1 MSIAIGLLLI
11 AVVFLVWKLNDIL
24 GTQQGHVQEFKPDAP
39 AAPSN
44 DAPALNDD
52 RSAVAPESRHQKL
65 SDDNIA
71 ADKDADA
78 DAILSAVSDIAAAD
92 RYFDPEGFLVGAKS
106 AFDMIMSAFA
116 EGNRDTLSSLVSK
129 EIYSAF
135 EGAIQA
141 REDQGQQLTFTIFEE
156 PKVQYESADL
166 DRGMAYVGVRIE
178 SLQTSVVTNSDG
190 ETVSGSQDKPQ
201 RVINHWVFSRQ
212 TTADDPNWTLI
223 QTAA

>member
-39 AAPSN
+39 ASPSS
-44 DAPALNDD
+44 DAPALQDD
-52 RSAVAPESRHQKL
+52 RPAVAPESRHQKL
-65 SDDNIA
+65 GDDKIA
-71 ADKDADA
+71 ADKDA

-92 RYFDPEGFLVGAKS
+92 RYFEPEGFLVGAKS

-135 EGAIQA
+135 EGAIQV

-156 PKVQYESADL
+156 PKVQYESAEL

-201 RVINHWVFSRQ
+201 RVINHWVFSRA

>member
-39 AAPSN
+39 ASPS
-44 DAPALNDD
+44 DEAPALNDERPTAAPAGEHKKLGDDKIVGDQD
-52 RSAVAPESRHQKL
+52 R
-65 SDDNIA
+65 
-71 ADKDADA
+71 
-78 DAILSAVSDIAAAD
+78 DAILSSVSEIAAAD

-116 EGNRDTLSSLVSK
+116 GGNRDTLSSLVSK

-141 REDQGQQLTFTIFEE
+141 REDKGQKLAFTIFEE
-156 PKVQYESADL
+156 PKVQYESAEL

-178 SLQTSVVTNSDG
+178 SLQTSVVTDADG
-190 ETVSGSQDKPQ
+190 EVISGAQDKPQ
-201 RVINHWVFSRQ
+201 KVINHWVFSRQ

>member
-39 AAPSN
+39 TAPSN

-52 RSAVAPESRHQKL
+52 RSAVTSESRHQKL
-65 SDDNIA
+65 SDDKIA

-78 DAILSAVSDIAAAD
+78 ILSVVSDIAATD

-156 PKVQYESADL
+156 PKVQYESAEL

-178 SLQTSVVTNSDG
+178 SLQTSVLTNSDG
-190 ETVSGSQDKPQ
+190 EAVSGSQDKPQ

-223 QTAA
+223 QTA

>member
-52 RSAVAPESRHQKL
+52 RSAVTSESRHQKL
-65 SDDNIA
+65 SDDKIA

-78 DAILSAVSDIAAAD
+78 ILSVVSDIAATD

-156 PKVQYESADL
+156 PKVQYESAEL

-178 SLQTSVVTNSDG
+178 SLQTSVLTNSDG
-190 ETVSGSQDKPQ
+190 EAVSGSQDKPQ

-223 QTAA
+223 QTAS

>member
-52 RSAVAPESRHQKL
+52 RSAVTSESRHQKL
-65 SDDNIA
+65 SDEKIA
-71 ADKDADA
+71 ADKDA
-78 DAILSAVSDIAAAD
+78 DAILSAVSDIAATD

-156 PKVQYESADL
+156 PKVQYESAEL

-178 SLQTSVVTNSDG
+178 SLQTSVLTNSDG
-190 ETVSGSQDKPQ
+190 EAVSGSQDKPQ

-212 TTADDPNWTLI
+212 TTADDTNWTLI
-223 QTAA
+223 QTAS

>member
-24 GTQQGHVQEFKPDAP
+24 GTQQGHVQELKPDVP
-39 AAPSN
+39 AASSN
-44 DAPALNDD
+44 DTPALNDD
-52 RSAVAPESRHQKL
+52 RPVAAPANGHQKL
-65 SDDNIA
+65 GDDKIVSDQ
-71 ADKDADA
+71 DA
-78 DAILSAVSDIAAAD
+78 DAILSSVSEIAAAD

-116 EGNRDTLSSLVSK
+116 QGNRDTLSSLVSK

-141 REDQGQQLTFTIFEE
+141 REDNGQKLTFTIFEE
-156 PKVQYESADL
+156 PKVQYESAEL

-178 SLQTSVVTNSDG
+178 SLQTSVITDADG
-190 ETVSGSQDKPQ
+190 EAISGAQDKPQ
-201 RVINHWVFSRQ
+201 KVINHWVFSRQ

>member
-52 RSAVAPESRHQKL
+52 RSAVTSESRHQKL
-65 SDDNIA
+65 SDDKIA

-78 DAILSAVSDIAAAD
+78 ILGAVSDIAATD

-156 PKVQYESADL
+156 PKVQYESAEL

-178 SLQTSVVTNSDG
+178 SLQTSVLTNSDG
-190 ETVSGSQDKPQ
+190 EAVSGSQDKPQ

>member
-52 RSAVAPESRHQKL
+52 RSAVTSESRHQKL
-65 SDDNIA
+65 SDEKIA
-71 ADKDADA
+71 ADKDA
-78 DAILSAVSDIAAAD
+78 DAILSAVSDIAATD

-156 PKVQYESADL
+156 PKVQYESAEL

-178 SLQTSVVTNSDG
+178 SLQTSVLTNSDG
-190 ETVSGSQDKPQ
+190 EAVSGSQDKPQ

>member
-52 RSAVAPESRHQKL
+52 RSAVTSESRHQKL
-65 SDDNIA
+65 SDDKIA

-78 DAILSAVSDIAAAD
+78 ILSVVSDIAATD

-156 PKVQYESADL
+156 PKVQYESAEL

-178 SLQTSVVTNSDG
+178 SLQTSVLTNSDG
-190 ETVSGSQDKPQ
+190 EAVSGSQDKPQ

-223 QTAA
+223 QTA

>member
-39 AAPSN
+39 TAPSN

-52 RSAVAPESRHQKL
+52 RSAVTSESRHQKL
-65 SDDNIA
+65 SDDKIA

-78 DAILSAVSDIAAAD
+78 ILSVVSDIAATD

-156 PKVQYESADL
+156 PKVQYESAEL

-178 SLQTSVVTNSDG
+178 SLQTSVLTNSDG
-190 ETVSGSQDKPQ
+190 EAVSGSQDKPQ

-223 QTAA
+223 QTAS